1 MYTRY
6 SIVPAQGHFV
16 VKKFE
21 DLQETY
27 PHFTDWCQY
36 LGLQEYAL
44 IAAHNLARA
53 IVASNAFKMV
63 FAFSG
68 ELCRPQIRFGE
79 YFLYETIQFFAADEG
94 MDVVAFEALLNGM
107 GYGYINT
114 TFDMSILQTLL
125 DDPESRPPEGR
136 LVQVV
141 ADVARVCGP
150 RDEFSM
156 EGMRQPFA
164 EKK

>member
-53 IVASNAFKMV
+53 IVASNAFK
-63 FAFSG
+63 
-68 ELCRPQIRFGE
+68 
-79 YFLYETIQFFAADEG
+79 IQFFAADEG
-94 MDVVAFEALLNGM
+94 MDGVAFEALLNGM

-114 TFDMSILQTLL
+114 TFDLSILQTLL